1 MAGQAAS
8 SSEPDRGDHT
18 HRSND
23 EKYDRP
29 KTTREWHHYYFG
41 KKGPPYDNT
50 LYQYGH
56 KTLDEWTR
64 HFDESNARYMARWD
78 RGYFKDDS
86 GRNVLGRLY
95 GPKTPAE
102 EEAAL
107 QNEIDTFLFNKML
120 PKLRKD
126 NPKNKHLP

>member
-1 MAGQAAS
+1 
-8 SSEPDRGDHT
+8 
-18 HRSND
+18 
-23 EKYDRP
+23 
-29 KTTREWHHYYFG
+29 
-41 KKGPPYDNT
+41 
-50 LYQYGH
+50 
-56 KTLDEWTR
+56 
-64 HFDESNARYMARWD
+64 MARWD